1 MFLKFRKIWATFISE
16 VFSVNSEKVLLETFV
31 KYTLS
36 QLNSHCTQNYT
47 FSVVFGDWKLLF
59 WDEKLSKIVMYLFI
73 YFLQKMAGLVL
84 ENIWLL
90 RNGWSYRV
98 SQTLAKLLFKWYI
111 GRCFIYSVIS
121 MTWFLTEIRSKKGF
135 LVLLI

>member
-1 MFLKFRKIWATFISE
+1 MFLKYFFVISE
-16 VFSVNSEKVLLETFV
+16 AFSVNSEKVLLETFV

-36 QLNSHCTQNYT
+36 QLNSHCTQNYI

-59 WDEKLSKIVMYLFI
+59 WNEKLSKIVMYLFI
-73 YFLQKMAGLVL
+73 YFPQKIAGVVL
-84 ENIWLL
+84 ENIWLV

-98 SQTLAKLLFKWYI
+98 ARTLTKLLFKWSI
-111 GRCFIYSVIS
+111 DRCFIYSVIS
-121 MTWFLTEIRSKKGF
+121 MTWYLAEIRSKKGF